1 MDSVKTLNKLL
12 QIRENEKNQAQKEHA
27 ESVNT
32 FEQLASDLYKLLKK
46 KEQVEEELSLSQ
58 SRVMSI
64 GEIQSKSIYLE
75 NLMKKAILLQ
85 EKVNEAR
92 TTMEQKRTLLTEAHI
107 EMSKVEKLIE
117 FRVKEIR
124 AQRTRVENMQM
135 DEISIQQYMAKNG

>member
-27 ESVNT
+27 ESVTT

>member
-1 MDSVKTLNKLL
+1 M
-12 QIRENEKNQAQKEHA
+12 
-27 ESVNT
+27 
-32 FEQLASDLYKLLKK
+32 LKK

-64 GEIQSKSIYLE
+64 GEIQSKSNYLE